1 MRDLLSSY
9 VEALRQEMQQYGEIL
24 ARLDQEQEVIAGR
37 GPEAILGSIA
47 AVNAQTQVI
56 EESRQHRLE
65 VQRAVARELHQS
77 EEAPLLELLPLLPAP
92 HSLLIAALVAEN
104 NALLERVRERAEE
117 NHLKLK
123 QSAEL
128 MKRVVIRFMKPDD
141 HSTNRQEVTA
151 TPPLHAAV

>member
-24 ARLDQEQEVIAGR
+24 ARLDQEQEAIADR
-37 GPEAILGSIA
+37 GPEVILGSIA

-56 EESRQHRLE
+56 EESRQHRIE

-77 EEAPLLELLPLLPAP
+77 EESPLLELLPLLPAP
-92 HSLLIAALVAEN
+92 HNLLIAALVAEN
-104 NALLERVRERAEE
+104 NALLERVRQRAEE

-123 QSAEL
+123 HSTEM
-128 MKRVVIRFMKPDD
+128 MKRVMIRFVKPDD
-141 HSTNRQEVTA
+141 HFTNRQEVTA
-151 TPPLHAAV
+151 TPPLQAAI